1 MGVKGLQSFVEGC
14 VPGACEPVRLAD
26 LAESFKIKH
35 PGETP
40 CLVVDA
46 PCCIRFW
53 YTPQRWVQGGQ
64 WKEYLESLNN
74 FLRRL
79 ADIGLHLVFFFDG
92 STQLPKRQEWAR
104 RRHQNSR
111 EISCIFRHIQETGQQ
126 PLDNMS
132 VIPSSLCS
140 FTRSALQALGAE
152 VIRTTREADYE
163 VAEFARSKNCIGILG
178 QDTDY
183 LVYDTVPYLSINSL
197 DLETLT
203 TVMYVRG
210 RLCEHLRIRISDLPV
225 LACLMGN
232 DVIDQKRGAGFRRRC
247 AAPGEPPVVAVARYL
262 RKVPASPASLEQ
274 LERELFGGE
283 ACGQLQAIVAD
294 YTLAG
299 LSSPWLPANI
309 QASLGHGTVSSMDG
323 GCKASLCT
331 DVEFLQLAQQQ
342 GHQLYKL
349 LVLGELDVSNSLEDP
364 AGTGL
369 PPAGLLYR
377 PVRQH
382 IYGLLLG
389 IKPVDGEIRQVKEW
403 IVYPGNDLR
412 EPELIAPL
420 PLDMPGGAL
429 EARSLWQPAEQDA
442 ARVAEWRLQTFL
454 ACFGLSGH
462 QSAMVALQS
471 GHTALCC
478 LLGYMATQIDTF
490 YLEDVKALLAQAL
503 CLKEM
508 DAQSLARLPE
518 VVVDARAVHLGAL
531 AVRGLHT
538 MLTVNSASGKPL
550 PKSCIM
556 PWELFDGH
564 LFQHK
569 YQQAHQGAPSL
580 DLLDGQ
586 GDLHSVFEDLL
597 KVITSIS
604 SLKSAD
610 GRLKTREHVSHDRP
624 RGLNTRPRAQAH
636 RGSRER
642 GGLMGSGRQDLRS
655 GVRGGEGEWRG
666 GSGEWRAHGPV
677 EVEATLDSGFNIMAE
692 YF

>member
-92 STQLPKRQEWAR
+92 STQQPKRQEWAR

-210 RLCEHLRIRISDLPV
+210 RLCEHLRIRISDMPV

-232 DVIDQKRGAGFRRRC
+232 DVVDQKRGAGFRRRC
-247 AAPGEPPVVAVARYL
+247 AAPGEPPVAAVARYL

-283 ACGQLQAIVAD
+283 ACGQLQAVVAD

-309 QASLGHGTVSSMDG
+309 QASLGHGTASSMDG

-389 IKPVDGEIRQVKEW
+389 IKPVDGEVRQVKEW

-429 EARSLWQPAEQDA
+429 EARSLWQPAQQDA

-462 QSAMVALQS
+462 QSAMVALES

-478 LLGYMATQIDTF
+478 LLGYMVTQIDTF

-655 GVRGGEGEWRG
+655 GVRGGG
-666 GSGEWRAHGPV
+666 HGPV

>member
-14 VPGACEPVRLAD
+14 VPGACEPVCLAD
-26 LAESFKIKH
+26 LAESFKIKR

-64 WKEYLESLNN
+64 WKEYLQSLDN

-79 ADIGLHLVFFFDG
+79 ADVGLHLVFFFDG
-92 STQLPKRQEWAR
+92 STQQPKRQEWAR

-111 EISCIFRHIQETGQQ
+111 EISCIFRHIQQTGQQ

-132 VIPSSLCS
+132 VIPSGLCS
-140 FTRSALQALGAE
+140 FTRAALQALGAE

-232 DVIDQKRGAGFRRRC
+232 DVVDQKRGAYFRRRC
-247 AAPGEPPVVAVARYL
+247 ASPGEPPVAAVARYL

-274 LERELFGGE
+274 LERELFGDE
-283 ACGQLQAIVAD
+283 ACGQLQAVVAG

-299 LSSPWLPANI
+299 LSSPWLPANM

-331 DVEFLQLAQQQ
+331 DVEFLQSVEINLCASVRWIVTSPDVLHKHALLQSSGICSESVVSWLTDGIEAAILKLFVISMTCQVMPSNKKNPCISERSVCAYSSTTNESSSKHFETMYCHTLPSKGNLTTRGCLCQQLAQQQ

-364 AGTGL
+364 AATGL

-389 IKPVDGEIRQVKEW
+389 IKPVGKSQGPDVKEW

-420 PLDMPGGAL
+420 PLDMPGGTL
-429 EARSLWQPAEQDA
+429 EARSLWQPAAEKDA
-442 ARVAEWRLQTFL
+442 ERVAEWRLRTFL

-462 QSAMVALQS
+462 QSAIVALQS

-503 CLKEM
+503 RLKEM
-508 DAQSLARLPE
+508 DAQRLARLP
-518 VVVDARAVHLGAL
+518 VCAYITTFVQMHV
-531 AVRGLHT
+531 
-538 MLTVNSASGKPL
+538 
-550 PKSCIM
+550 
-556 PWELFDGH
+556 
-564 LFQHK
+564 
-569 YQQAHQGAPSL
+569 
-580 DLLDGQ
+580 LL
-586 GDLHSVFEDLL
+586 L
-597 KVITSIS
+597 
-604 SLKSAD
+604 
-610 GRLKTREHVSHDRP
+610 
-624 RGLNTRPRAQAH
+624 
-636 RGSRER
+636 
-642 GGLMGSGRQDLRS
+642 
-655 GVRGGEGEWRG
+655 
-666 GSGEWRAHGPV
+666 
-677 EVEATLDSGFNIMAE
+677 
-692 YF
+692 